1 MNILDLLTGAIWTGL
16 LLYTGY
22 KFTQCIRMVPNRKAY
37 IVERLGKYEKT
48 LEPGFHILVPFLDK
62 VSFIQ
67 DLREESIEVPP
78 QDCFTR
84 DNVRVEVDGVLYIS
98 VKNPE
103 SASYGVTNY
112 RLAAILLA
120 QTTTRSVIGTLDL
133 DRTFEERD
141 EINGHVM
148 RVLGEVAD
156 QWGIRVHRYEIKNIV
171 PPVSV
176 RDAMER
182 QMGAE
187 RHRRALLAQSEGQK
201 MSMVNESEG
210 RKQEL
215 INQSEGELRRRINE
229 AEGKASEL
237 LAIAEATAESIKKLG
252 GALALPG
259 GTEAVRLRLS
269 QGALS
274 KVGEL
279 GRPNVKVLLPKDL
292 TQIDQLLASMGLD
305 PAETAKDAERIAAE
319 LKVKPRTATVSAPRP
334 VLPPRSE
341 STPSMV
347 PSPRANAVDEPSRVP
362 VPPVLGPPET
372 RVPVASVPGVEKP

>member
-1 MNILDLLTGAIWTGL
+1 MNVLDLLTGAIWTGL
-16 LLYTGY
+16 FLYTGF
-22 KFTQCIRMVPNRKAY
+22 KFTQCIRLVPNRKAY

-48 LEPGFHILVPFLDK
+48 LEPGFHVLVPFFDK

-103 SASYGVTNY
+103 SASYGVSNY
-112 RLAAILLA
+112 RIAAILLA

-156 QWGIRVHRYEIKNIV
+156 QWGIKVHRYEIKNIV

-201 MSMVNESEG
+201 MAMVNESEG

-252 GALALPG
+252 GALAVPG

-269 QGALS
+269 QDALS

-292 TQIDQLLASMGLD
+292 SRVDELLSSMGLD
-305 PAETAKDAERIAAE
+305 PVESQKDAERIAAE
-319 LKVKPRTATVSAPRP
+319 LKVRPRTPTVSAPRT

-341 STPSMV
+341 STPIMV
-347 PSPRANAVDEPSRVP
+347 PSPRANASDEPSRVP

-372 RVPVASVPGVEKP
+372 RVPVASMPGGEKS

>member
-1 MNILDLLTGAIWTGL
+1 MNVFDLLTGAIWTAAF
-16 LLYTGY
+16 LYTGF
-22 KFTQCIRMVPNRKAY
+22 KFTQCIRLVPNRKAY
-37 IVERLGKYEKT
+37 IVERLGKFERT
-48 LEPGFHILVPFLDK
+48 LDPGLHILVPFFER
-62 VSFIQ
+62 VAFIH

-98 VKNPE
+98 VKDPVP
-103 SASYGVTNY
+103 ASYGVTNY
-112 RLAAILLA
+112 RMAAILLA

-156 QWGIRVHRYEIKNIV
+156 QWGIKVHRYEIKNIV
-171 PPVSV
+171 PPASV

-201 MSMVNESEG
+201 MAMVNESEG

-215 INQSEGELRRRINE
+215 INQSEGELRRRVNE
-229 AEGKASEL
+229 AEGKAAEL
-237 LAIAEATAESIKKLG
+237 LAIADATAESIRKLG
-252 GALALPG
+252 GALSVPG

-269 QGALS
+269 QDAVS

-279 GRPNVKVLLPKDL
+279 ARPNVKILMPKDI
-292 TQIDQLLASMGLD
+292 TRMEELLSSIGLD
-305 PAETAKDAERIAAE
+305 ADAAKTDAEQIAAE
-319 LKVKPRTATVSAPRP
+319 LKLKPRSPMPAAEKRERP
-334 VLPPRSE
+334 PLPPRAATAE
-341 STPSMV
+341 AV
-347 PSPRANAVDEPSRVP
+347 PPMRDDERVR
-362 VPPVLGPPET
+362 VPPVVGPPET
-372 RVPVASVPGVEKP
+372 RVPVATVPVPEKG